1 MKTATFFIKD
11 YCVSY
16 AAGVARARVCKDAA
30 GCECAGERAR
40 IEAENMILPFF
51 SLGNFTDNLMQ
62 RHTKATRTKQDS
74 TGKQG
79 ALSKQH
85 DVVFRGSELLTQ

>member
-16 AAGVARARVCKDAA
+16 AAGMARARVCKDAA

-62 RHTKATRTKQDS
+62 RHTKAARTIEV
-74 TGKQG
+74 KQG